1 MKIETKFDVGDIVAI
16 RRENSI
22 IFIQIKRVEVKDD
35 ANHTDITY
43 YSMSDTGFKQTEV
56 YSLEQVGLL
65 KDNIVLRMIRENQ
78 RR

>member
-1 MKIETKFDVGDIVAI
+1 MKIETKFDVGDVVAI

-22 IFIQIKRVEVKDD
+22 FFIQIKRVEVRDD
-35 ANHTDITY
+35 VNSTDITY

-65 KDNIVLRMIRENQ
+65 KDKIVLGMMRQN
-78 RR
+78 

>member
-22 IFIQIKRVEVKDD
+22 FFIQIKRVEVKDD
-35 ANHTDITY
+35 AKGTDITY
-43 YSMSDTGFKQTEV
+43 YSMLDTCFNQTEV

-65 KDNIVLRMIRENQ
+65 KDKIVIKMMKENQ